1 MQTVWKYQLI
11 NDISKSAFP
20 YLEVVQIKM
29 PRGAQ
34 PLSVGFINEKAWV
47 WALIPDTDAPPAE
60 VSFIILGTGKAAP
73 ELGPKDRFL
82 GTYTNPSGSLV
93 NHVFVM
99 ANE

>member
-47 WALIPDTDAPPAE
+47 WALIPDTDAPPRRGF
-60 VSFIILGTGKAAP
+60 VHHLGDGQSRSRTRAQ
-73 ELGPKDRFL
+73 GPLSR
-82 GTYTNPSGSLV
+82 YVHQP
-93 NHVFVM
+93 
-99 ANE
+99 